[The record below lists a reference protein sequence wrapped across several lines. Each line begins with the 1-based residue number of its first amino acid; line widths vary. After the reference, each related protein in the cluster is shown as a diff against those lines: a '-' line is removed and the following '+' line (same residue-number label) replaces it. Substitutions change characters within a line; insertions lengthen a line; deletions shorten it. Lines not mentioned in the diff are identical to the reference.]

1 MITTA
6 AASTITISF
15 LSGVFKKAG
24 ETFFDNAVRK
34 VGSSVLSSNI
44 FKQISN
50 EKNSKKYIENLV
62 SSVFTFRTITSG
74 DKDVYLDQIYYPL
87 QVSSYKFKNIKIDD
101 HENLE
106 NEKRVCLVGVA
117 GQGKTMTLKKMFL
130 EDLNKKQYFPIFI
143 SLRNI
148 DFSKEV
154 YLPEIIEKHFNS
166 NGIECTKQEV
176 SDFVKNTSI
185 RMYFDGFDEVPDSD
199 RKNVLIL
206 LKECDLQWNSSV
218 VCSTRPDTEFCKFP
232 GYVTYNVEFL
242 EKQDVQNIIDRNI
255 KNTDVKQQLKKI
267 LADKDFLYDSIVTPI
282 LVDIFVVTS
291 FGLGKDP
298 DNIASYY
305 DALFSSLAYKH
316 DYHKFFRR
324 ERKSEMND
332 VQLEDCFTFFSFVTS
347 MNGRTTLSENH
358 CLEIFKDAIAF
369 ISKENHNEF
378 DIMSDI
384 ISVTNLLVKD
394 GFNSYS
400 FIHKSIQD
408 YYAARFVSKRSD
420 DVQKE
425 FWNDGKHLYDKNFC
439 YMSKCL
445 SPNNYFNQYVSYI
458 ISYSEKLTMHGIV
471 NYFDK
476 SEVLNHLANT
486 IVSFETKDFANP
498 RLKTIEVGFQVT
510 PIDRLQEVYN
520 RVVFD
525 KQFFHPYS
533 FLYKFCIDNNE
544 LIKNKLS
551 ERSSKKFLSRSTVYF
566 SEISFSNLHIM
577 FSEMEDQVNEYVVIL
592 NGYIDNIW
600 NNYNSYKS
608 LGLNQ
613 ENNAR
618 TIINRLINKQ

>member
-1 MITTA
+1 MTY
-6 AASTITISF
+6 
-15 LSGVFKKAG
+15 
-24 ETFFDNAVRK
+24 
-34 VGSSVLSSNI
+34 
-44 FKQISN
+44 
-50 EKNSKKYIENLV
+50 NSKI
-62 SSVFTFRTITSG
+62 
-74 DKDVYLDQIYYPL
+74 
-87 QVSSYKFKNIKIDD
+87 
-101 HENLE
+101 
-106 NEKRVCLVGVA
+106 A
-117 GQGKTMTLKKMFL
+117 
-130 EDLNKKQYFPIFI
+130 
-143 SLRNI
+143 
-148 DFSKEV
+148 
-154 YLPEIIEKHFNS
+154 LP
-166 NGIECTKQEV
+166 
-176 SDFVKNTSI
+176 
-185 RMYFDGFDEVPDSD
+185 
-199 RKNVLIL
+199 
-206 LKECDLQWNSSV
+206 
-218 VCSTRPDTEFCKFP
+218 
-232 GYVTYNVEFL
+232 
-242 EKQDVQNIIDRNI
+242 
-255 KNTDVKQQLKKI
+255 
-267 LADKDFLYDSIVTPI
+267 
-282 LVDIFVVTS
+282 
-291 FGLGKDP
+291 
-298 DNIASYY
+298 
-305 DALFSSLAYKH
+305 
-316 DYHKFFRR
+316 
-324 ERKSEMND
+324 
-332 VQLEDCFTFFSFVTS
+332 FFSFVTS

-551 ERSSKKFLSRSTVYF
+551 ERSSKKNF
-566 SEISFSNLHIM
+566 
-577 FSEMEDQVNEYVVIL
+577 
-592 NGYIDNIW
+592 
-600 NNYNSYKS
+600 
-608 LGLNQ
+608 
-613 ENNAR
+613 
-618 TIINRLINKQ
+618 